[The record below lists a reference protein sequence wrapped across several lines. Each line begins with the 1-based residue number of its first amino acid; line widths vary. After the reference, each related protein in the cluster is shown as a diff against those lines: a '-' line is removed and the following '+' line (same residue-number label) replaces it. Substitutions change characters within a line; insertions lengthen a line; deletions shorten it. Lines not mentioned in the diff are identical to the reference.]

1 MKKTNTNWYL
11 HSLSKVQ
18 DKNPASIVVE
28 FQLVVKETS
37 RHLIHHLLEELEVMI
52 RKKMNFNLKTSRIAQ
67 FQLQLSRYKIKSL
80 KEF

>member
-11 HSLSKVQ
+11 HSLSKFQ

-28 FQLVVKETS
+28 FRLVVKETS

-52 RKKMNFNLKTSRIAQ
+52 RKKMNFNLKTSSIAQ
-67 FQLQLSRYKIKSL
+67 FQLHLSRHKIKSL